1 MSTPTILAFCGSLR
15 KNSYNM
21 GLLWAL
27 KDVAGEAANVEIVD
41 IAWLPLY
48 NQDFDANY
56 PTEIATLKDKLRTAD
71 GVVIATPEHN
81 RSISAAL
88 KNFLDWTSR
97 PYGETAW
104 KGKPVAVM
112 GATPGGVGTAVGQY
126 HLKQI
131 LTYLDARVL
140 GQPEFYVGNAMEKFD
155 GDGNLTDVKTR
166 EYLGRVLETLK
177 SEIA

>member
-1 MSTPTILAFCGSLR
+1 
-15 KNSYNM
+15 M
-21 GLLWAL
+21 GLLRAL
-27 KDVAGEAANVEIVD
+27 KGVAGDVVNFEIVD
-41 IAWLPLY
+41 ITWLPLY

-56 PTEIATLKDKLRTAD
+56 PSDVTALKDKIRSAD
-71 GVVIATPEHN
+71 GIIIATPEHN
-81 RSISAAL
+81 RSIPAAL

-97 PYGETAW
+97 PYGETTW

-140 GQPEFYVGNAMEKFD
+140 GQPEFYVGGATEKFD
-155 GDGNLTDVKTR
+155 AEGNLTDEKTR
-166 EYLGRVLETLK
+166 EHLVRLLETLK
-177 SEIA
+177 TEIG